1 MSFYLSS
8 IVESYVPTR
17 LTKVDEALAVS
28 LRFDGSIERMQLDN
42 ENVMAHIVTES
53 GEDELI
59 FLGFNEPPER
69 GAGGSLKAI
78 KVVVEQTLSWD
89 TIFNKTS
96 SLASDGE
103 NKHAGIKIGLCAK
116 LDMIRRNSGSQL
128 PLLKLW
134 CAYYKSDL
142 ASVSVTKNVP
152 EVQKEIR
159 KATAV
164 STFFT
169 NMAQDGNVAEENDLY
184 LLRLPSLFEVRWTQ
198 YTDQLFQNII
208 SSLLCNNDVMES
220 TEPHEQG
227 FFDKL
232 KDYGQTKRQTYIFL
246 MVVGGNTKCQKI
258 CKS

>member
-1 MSFYLSS
+1 MSAYSWPSRHAAYKISEKFKLDSFKPVLPCEIDLRYINPVYYNELLSS
-8 IVESYVPTR
+8 IVDSYIPTL
-17 LTKVDEALAVS
+17 LTEVDEALAVS

-53 GEDELI
+53 GDELI

-89 TIFNKTS
+89 AIFNKTS

-134 CAYYKSDL
+134 CACHKSDL
-142 ASVSVTKNVP
+142 AWVSVTKNVP

-159 KATAV
+159 KATPV
-164 STFFT
+164 STFFH
-169 NMAQDGNVAEENDLY
+169 QHGSRWRELRNVAEENDLY

-208 SSLLCNNDVMES
+208 
-220 TEPHEQG
+220 
-227 FFDKL
+227 
-232 KDYGQTKRQTYIFL
+232 
-246 MVVGGNTKCQKI
+246 
-258 CKS
+258 